1 MDGNGGWPFVGRAR
15 EREQTVAALDTASGS
30 GVLLTG
36 DPGVGKSSLLDEVL
50 DHALR
55 RQRVVL
61 RVTATPGWRDVP
73 FGVLASRLPQP
84 SDANVADVFRDVERR
99 LRDVAAGRGVVI
111 GVDDLNWL
119 DDASGALLER
129 LVVGGTVQV
138 VATVRTDALDAAPVA
153 ALRRSRS
160 VDRVHVPPLDPDET
174 ALVVREAL
182 GGPVDGLT
190 LGALWRIS
198 QGNPLFLR
206 EALRCGLR
214 EGGLVRR
221 DGMWTWPAESLCPT
235 HLAELIEQTL
245 GTLDPDEAEALQ
257 YVAHA
262 EPAPLALIERMV
274 PPRTAE
280 QLEERGLIRLVQHG
294 ADVLVQTGHPL
305 YAEVVRNRT
314 GALRARRLRRNLA
327 EALAAVDGGGEGD
340 LARVVAWRCEADL
353 PVAADDLLTASEYAL
368 RRHDPVLAE
377 RLGRRVDSA
386 RGDWQVARAL
396 VAQGRSDD
404 ADAHLARAAADLTD
418 PRDRAEAAALRAL
431 NLFWGGRRPDQAR
444 EVIDASHRDLPAE
457 AHPGLLAA
465 QAGIG
470 AFSGDSGG
478 ARESLARLA
487 VDPPRDPLLATAV
500 TALHPYLLLFDG
512 QPGRAARMF
521 DSGEV
526 EIPDTWA
533 TMRAATQACHVQSL
547 LMSGRLP
554 EAEQLAERYYR
565 DAVERGA
572 ADAVGLLAFAR
583 GKCAYHAGQMHR
595 SMRWLH
601 EARTLAGDRTLFPVR
616 AYVLS
621 ANAYVA
627 AQLGELAESRRLLQQ
642 LLDDHAGAGDG
653 QLRGLVAADAELTAA
668 WLAAADGQLA
678 TAVGTLRE
686 LPSRADQATTIT
698 VECLHL
704 LSRLEPTTGTAERL
718 AQVAAGC
725 DSPLFTLWADYAHA
739 LAADDPSALERIGT
753 ELEASG
759 YLALALEAMVAGEA
773 AYGRRG
779 DHRRANLLARRADL
793 LHKRCG
799 GYWPPLRPRP
809 VGRDDL
815 TPRERQICEL
825 AATGH
830 DNAAIAAELVLSVR
844 TVENHL
850 QRAYVKLGLRGRAGL
865 AQALG
870 LQRAG

>member
-1 MDGNGGWPFVGRAR
+1 MDGDAGWPFVGRAR
-15 EREQTVAALDTASGS
+15 ERDRAVLALDATSGS

-36 DPGVGKSSLLDEVL
+36 DAGVGKSRLLDEVL

-99 LRDVAAGRGVVI
+99 LREVAAGRGVVL

-119 DDASGALLER
+119 DDASAALLER
-129 LVVGGTVQV
+129 LVAGGTVQV
-138 VATVRTDALDAAPVA
+138 VASVRTDALTAAPVA

-160 VDRVHVPPLDPDET
+160 VDRVHVPPLDPDEA

-190 LGALWRIS
+190 VGALWRIS

-214 EGGLVRR
+214 DGGLVRR
-221 DGMWTWPAESLCPT
+221 DGMWTWPTESLCPT

-262 EPAPLALIERMV
+262 EPAPLALIERTIE
-274 PPRTAE
+274 PRTAE
-280 QLEERGLIRLVQHG
+280 RLEERGLIRLVQHG
-294 ADVLVQTGHPL
+294 AAVLVQTGHPL

-327 EALAAVDGGGEGD
+327 EAMAAVDGGGEGD
-340 LARVVAWRCEADL
+340 LARMVAWRCEADL
-353 PVAADDLLTASEYAL
+353 PVAAADLLAASEYAL
-368 RRHDPVLAE
+368 RRHDPALAE
-377 RLGRRVDSA
+377 RLGRRVDTA

-396 VAQGRSDD
+396 VAQGRGDE
-404 ADAHLARAAADLTD
+404 ADAHLARAAAHLVD
-418 PRDRAEAAALRAL
+418 PRDRAEATALRAL
-431 NLFWGGRRPDQAR
+431 NLFWGCRRPEQAR
-444 EVIDASHRDLPAE
+444 EVLDDGHRDLPAE

-465 QAGIG
+465 AAGIA

-478 ARESLARLA
+478 ARACLARLA
-487 VDPPRDPLLATAV
+487 ADPPRDPLLATAV

-512 QPGRAARMF
+512 QPDRAARMF

-526 EIPDTWA
+526 AIPDTWA
-533 TMRAATQACHVQSL
+533 TMRAATQVGHVQSL

-554 EAEQLAERYYR
+554 EAERLARRYYR
-565 DAVERGA
+565 DAVDRGA
-572 ADAVGLLAFAR
+572 ADGVGLLAFAR
-583 GKCAYHAGQMHR
+583 GKCAYHAGQLRR
-595 SMRWLH
+595 SLRWLH
-601 EARTLAGDRTLFPVR
+601 EARTLAGDRTLFPIRV
-616 AYVLS
+616 YVLS

-627 AQLGELAESRRLLQQ
+627 AQLGELDESRRLLRQ
-642 LLDDHAGAGDG
+642 LVDGHAGDDG
-653 QLRGLVAADAELTAA
+653 QPRGLLAADAELTAA

-678 TAVGTLRE
+678 TAVATLRE
-686 LPSRADQATTIT
+686 LPGRADQASTIT

-704 LSRLEPTTGTAERL
+704 LSRLEPTAATAERL

-725 DSPLFTLWADYAHA
+725 DSPLFGLWADYAHA
-739 LAADDPSALERIGT
+739 LAADDPAALERVGT

-759 YLALALEAMVAGEA
+759 YLALGLEAVIA
-773 AYGRRG
+773 AETASGRRG

-793 LHKRCG
+793 LRERCG

-809 VGRDDL
+809 SSRDGL

>member
-1 MDGNGGWPFVGRAR
+1 MDGNAGWPFVGRAR
-15 EREQTVAALDTASGS
+15 EREQAVSALDTAAGS

-50 DHALR
+50 DDALR

-138 VATVRTDALDAAPVA
+138 VASVRTDALDAAPVA

-160 VDRVHVPPLDPDET
+160 VDRVHVPPLDPDEA

-214 EGGLVRR
+214 DGGLVRR
-221 DGMWTWPAESLCPT
+221 DGMWTWPSESLCPT

-245 GTLDPDEAEALQ
+245 GTLDADEAEALQ

-262 EPAPLALIERMV
+262 EPAPLALIERVV

-294 ADVLVQTGHPL
+294 PAVLVQTGHPL

-327 EALAAVDGGGEGD
+327 EALAAVDGGAGD

-404 ADAHLARAAADLTD
+404 ADGHLARAAADLTD
-418 PRDRAEAAALRAL
+418 PADRAEAAALRVL

-444 EVIDASHRDLPAE
+444 EVIDAAQRELPAE

-465 QAGIG
+465 QAGIA
-470 AFSGDSGG
+470 AFSGDSAG
-478 ARESLARLA
+478 ARAWVARLA
-487 VDPPRDPLLATAV
+487 ADPPRDPLLATAV

-512 QPGRAARMF
+512 QPGGAAGMF

-526 EIPDTWA
+526 DIPDTWA
-533 TMRAATQACHVQSL
+533 TMRAATQTCHVQSL

-554 EAEQLAERYYR
+554 EAERVARRYYR
-565 DAVERGA
+565 DAVDRGA

-583 GKCAYHAGQMHR
+583 GKCAYHAGQMGR
-595 SMRWLH
+595 AMRWLH
-601 EARTLAGDRTLFPVR
+601 EARTLAGDRTLFPIRV
-616 AYVLS
+616 YVLS

-627 AQLGELAESRRLLQQ
+627 AQLGELAESRRLLRQ
-642 LLDDHAGAGDG
+642 LHDDHTDVDG
-653 QLRGLVAADAELTAA
+653 GRLTGLVGADAELTAA

-678 TAVGTLRE
+678 TAVGALRD
-686 LPSRADQATTIT
+686 LAGRADQAKTIT

-704 LSRLEPTTGTAERL
+704 LARLEPTAGTAERL
-718 AQVAAGC
+718 AQVAAEC

-739 LAADDPSALERIGT
+739 LAADDPAALERVGT
-753 ELEASG
+753 ALEASG
-759 YLALALEAMVAGEA
+759 YLALALEAMVAAET

-793 LHKRCG
+793 LQQRCG
-799 GYWPPLRPRP
+799 GYSPPLRPRP
-809 VGRDDL
+809 GSSKDEL

-825 AATGH
+825 AAAGH

-850 QRAYVKLGLRGRAGL
+850 QRSYVKLGLRGRAGL

-870 LQRAG
+870 LRRAG